1 PTIRNGKKDAPKSMV
16 DIDQH
21 SCPNFRQKIKPI
33 RISINGDHPIRS
45 DLLQLEKIM
54 TIAAANIQ

>member
-1 PTIRNGKKDAPKSMV
+1 MV

-33 RISINGDHPIRS
+33 RISINGNHPIRS